1 MAQTITL
8 SASEIKTNPSVIAQ
22 ANEYFKNL
30 VAKCEERHLPNIV
43 MTIAEVGVE
52 NIFYVSRDYHGR
64 YEDDDCTF
72 TYWDN
77 LNGKY
82 IYDYWGTHFA
92 APSFFLYE
100 DNIIRF
106 SAALEAG
113 LVNID
118 LFTNSKVELLHN
130 VVNNISF
137 KDEKIHDAIVKT
149 NPLIKVEDGRKFK
162 GTGYLVEK
170 IVNENHH
177 GTRTI
182 AKVLS
187 LEDFQ
192 IHYCNYRYVRFVEVE
207 NIIDA
212 YKTYAHETIDNK
224 KAKGN
229 NYVIDAST
237 GKTYDIIPSFEE
249 FVKRYNNNIDY
260 LVATAPD
267 PEQEEKNRKLAA
279 KRAENFQNIVEWVK
293 NNTDKTE
300 ENDIMQLAL
309 RIVNKRY

>member
-8 SASEIKTNPSVIAQ
+8 SASEIKNNPSVIAQ

-30 VAKCEERHLPNIV
+30 VAKCEERTLPNIV

-100 DNIIRF
+100 DNIITF
-106 SAALEAG
+106 DNAKAAG
-113 LVNID
+113 LVNMQ
-118 LFTNSKVELLHN
+118 LFTNFMVKNACESIDRMS
-130 VVNNISF
+130 VNNVI
-137 KDEKIHDAIVKT
+137 DDIVPT
-149 NPLIKVEDGRKFK
+149 YPRIKVEGGRKWK
-162 GTGYLVEK
+162 GNGYLVEK
-170 IVNENHH
+170 IIEESSF
-177 GTRTI
+177 GTRVF

-187 LEDFQ
+187 TEDFQ
-192 IHYCNYRYVRFVEVE
+192 IHYCNYAYVQY
-207 NIIDA
+207 IDA
-212 YKTYAHETIDNK
+212 ETTLNEYKVYAKEFIKKYTSVALSNDTLISFKEWVKNNK
-224 KAKGN
+224 
-229 NYVIDAST
+229 T
-237 GKTYDIIPSFEE
+237 
-249 FVKRYNNNIDY
+249 NNIGY

-300 ENDIMQLAL
+300 ENDIMELAL

>member
-30 VAKCEERHLPNIV
+30 VSKCQRHELPNIV
-43 MTIAEVGVE
+43 FIIVEVGAE
-52 NIFYVSRDYHGR
+52 NVFYVSRNYRGL

-77 LNGKY
+77 VNGQF
-82 IYDYWGTHFA
+82 IYDEWSTRYA

-100 DNIIRF
+100 DNIITF
-106 SAALEAG
+106 DNAKAAG
-113 LVNID
+113 LVNMK
-118 LFTNSKVELLHN
+118 LFTDLMVKNACESIDRMQ
-130 VVNNISF
+130 VNNFI
-137 KDEKIHDAIVKT
+137 DDIIPT
-149 NPLIKVEDGRKFK
+149 YPRIKVEDGRKWK
-162 GTGYLVEK
+162 GNGYLVEK
-170 IVNENHH
+170 IINENHH
-177 GTRTI
+177 GTRII

-187 LEDFQ
+187 TEDFQ
-192 IHYCNYRYVRFVEVE
+192 IHYCNYTYVKYV
-207 NIIDA
+207 DA
-212 YKTYAHETIDNK
+212 ETILNEYKAYAKEFIKKYTSVALSNDTLISFKEWVKNNK
-224 KAKGN
+224 
-229 NYVIDAST
+229 T
-237 GKTYDIIPSFEE
+237 
-249 FVKRYNNNIDY
+249 NNIGY

-300 ENDIMQLAL
+300 ENDIMELAL